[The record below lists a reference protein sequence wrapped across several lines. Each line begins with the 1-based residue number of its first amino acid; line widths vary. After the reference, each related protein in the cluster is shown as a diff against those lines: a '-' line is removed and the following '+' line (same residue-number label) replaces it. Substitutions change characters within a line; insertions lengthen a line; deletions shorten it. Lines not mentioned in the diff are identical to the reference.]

1 MPFEDIEYL
10 SVILYVTVF
19 PSGGCAFA
27 VAYKTAERATR
38 ITSSRKFIWET
49 RSADRPVG
57 VARQAPLVQ
66 R

>member
-1 MPFEDIEYL
+1 LF
-10 SVILYVTVF
+10 VTVL

-38 ITSSRKFIWET
+38 ITSSRKFVWET
-49 RSADRPVG
+49 KSADRPVG